1 MFLIFGLVAM
11 GVIGGYALTQR
22 KSSPTIAGE
31 NSNMVPSGGGA
42 PVGTVTVGAAPIT
55 NISQLGNGGG
65 PAQAIGMSAGFAQT
79 GVGLAAGLGLIKST
93 GELAKAVP
101 IVGSIIGVGLTIYGI
116 IAQHHKQA
124 LAAEGKALNDATP
137 RAIQTLILILQATIN
152 REITSTGAA
161 QSLVDQTI
169 AAYYGEVKPIQRGR
183 WPYVGKDL
191 SLDYDKV
198 WIKRTQVAN
207 PDAHAPDPC
216 NGACVIGHF
225 FVERNGKLVMSAVA
239 DIIAGRH
246 GSVLFPQVPAHETQQ
261 GYPAVTVTY

>member
-1 MFLIFGLVAM
+1 VFIVFALVAA

-22 KSSPTIAGE
+22 KQGALVAGE
-31 NSNMVPSGGGA
+31 NANMVPGQ
-42 PVGTVTVGAAPIT
+42 PYGTVTVGAAPIT

-65 PAQAIGMSAGFAQT
+65 PASAIGTGASLAQT
-79 GVGLAAGLGLIKST
+79 GTGLAAGLGIISKT
-93 GELAKAVP
+93 GDLAKAVP
-101 IVGSIIGVGLTIYGI
+101 IVGAVVGIGLTIYGI
-116 IAQHHKQA
+116 IAAHHKQA

-137 RAIQTLILILQATIN
+137 RAIQTLILILQAVIN
-152 REITSTGAA
+152 KEVTSASAA

-183 WPYVGKDL
+183 WPYVGSDL

-225 FVERNGKLVMSAVA
+225 FVERNGKLVMAAVN
-239 DIIAGRH
+239 DVLAGRH